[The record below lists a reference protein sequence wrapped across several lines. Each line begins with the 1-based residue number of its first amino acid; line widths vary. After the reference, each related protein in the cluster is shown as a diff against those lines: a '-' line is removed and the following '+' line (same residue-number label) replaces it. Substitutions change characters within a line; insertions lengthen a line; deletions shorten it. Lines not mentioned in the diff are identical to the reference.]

1 MRLFFCDFQTPCNWY
16 RNIWKKNACA
26 NRNLDFSFHGRM
38 IRRAAKKRINHLA
51 IHIPFSGPQGRS
63 LGFGFTTTTTT
74 KPSINKY
81 IKYNF
86 ATNKKKVS
94 IPKYHYDGGPEMTST
109 ILGLCWRLHY
119 VRCPNVLSQNS
130 RMKDRFLQKIHPCC
144 HLLSKPSGFSP
155 LESRLS
161 KWLRHQMVWFIDIAG
176 ILISYL

>member
-1 MRLFFCDFQTPCNWY
+1 
-16 RNIWKKNACA
+16 
-26 NRNLDFSFHGRM
+26 M
-38 IRRAAKKRINHLA
+38 IRRVAKKRINHFT

-63 LGFGFTTTTTT
+63 LGFGFTTTTTA

-119 VRCPNVLSQNS
+119 VKCPNVNSQNS
-130 RMKDRFLQKIHPCC
+130 RMKEQRFLSQKIHPCC

-161 KWLRHQMVWFIDIAG
+161 KWLRHQMV
-176 ILISYL
+176 

>member
-1 MRLFFCDFQTPCNWY
+1 MQIE
-16 RNIWKKNACA
+16 IWT
-26 NRNLDFSFHGRM
+26 LTFSFHGRM
-38 IRRAAKKRINHLA
+38 IRRVAKKRINHFT

-63 LGFGFTTTTTT
+63 LGFSFTTTTA
-74 KPSINKY
+74 KPVINKY

-119 VRCPNVLSQNS
+119 VKCPNVNSQNS
-130 RMKDRFLQKIHPCC
+130 RMKEQRFLSQKIHPCC

-176 ILISYL
+176 IFILYL